1 LLLLAAVAVGEIF
14 MVVDLLAVVALV
26 VLELQKQAVFYH

>member
-1 LLLLAAVAVGEIF
+1 LLLLAAAAVDEITLL
-14 MVVDLLAVVALV
+14 VGLLAVVALV